1 VSSFVNQPDSELI
14 IWVPLGTCPFR
25 PSRIRAKGA
34 KIKVTGCGRQQIREG
49 RFEAVRHAEGFSVLA
64 TNVSLLVS
72 NQQVS
77 CSMSTTQIPPAN
89 PTPSTRRPEGG
100 ELYDARYWESA
111 YRGMHEAPVLLIQLQ
126 DDLSQS
132 RRREAFWISVVVHL
146 IVVLLVVNS
155 QKLAGFLPRQ
165 TVVAVSPALM
175 NQKDATF
182 LELPPDEQKL
192 TKRPDTNIISDKD
205 RIATSHAPQLDR
217 QELKKI
223 LDASRPGRPG
233 ASGLE
238 APQPQ
243 SAPPA
248 ATQNPAP
255 QPSAPPPP
263 PPPVVAKLQTPP
275 AATPKSVF
283 GSGAMSAGSAIEQA
297 TRAAAAN
304 RGGYGGD
311 SGDYGLGQGRR
322 PTAAMGPLEV
332 LSDTMGVDFGPY
344 LQRVLHDVR
353 QNWYNLIPE
362 SAQAPIMK
370 KGKVTIEFAIL
381 KDGKVAGMKLISTS
395 GDVAL
400 DRGAWGGITAS
411 NPFPPLPNEFGGPY
425 LDLRFAFFYNP
436 DKADLQ

>member
-1 VSSFVNQPDSELI
+1 
-14 IWVPLGTCPFR
+14 
-25 PSRIRAKGA
+25 
-34 KIKVTGCGRQQIREG
+34 
-49 RFEAVRHAEGFSVLA
+49 
-64 TNVSLLVS
+64 
-72 NQQVS
+72 
-77 CSMSTTQIPPAN
+77 MSTTQIPPAN
-89 PTPSTRRPEGG
+89 PASPARRPEGG
-100 ELYDARYWESA
+100 DLYDARYWESA
-111 YRGMHEAPVLLIQLQ
+111 YREMHEAPALLIQLQ
-126 DDLSQS
+126 DDLSQA

-146 IVVLLVVNS
+146 IVVLLLWNS
-155 QKLAGFLPRQ
+155 PKLAGLLPRQ
-165 TVVAVSPALM
+165 TVVAVSPSLS

-192 TKRPDTNIISDKD
+192 SKRPDTNILSDKD

-243 SAPPA
+243 SAAPA
-248 ATQNPAP
+248 DSQNPSP

-263 PPPVVAKLQTPP
+263 APPVVAKLQTPP

-283 GSGAMSAGSAIEQA
+283 GKNPMSAGSAIEQA
-297 TRAAAAN
+297 ARAAAAN

-311 SGDYGLGQGRR
+311 SGDYGLGMGRK
-322 PTAAMGPLEV
+322 PTATMGPLEV
-332 LSDTMGVDFGPY
+332 LTDTMGVDFGPY
-344 LQRVLHDVR
+344 LQRVLHDVKV
-353 QNWYNLIPE
+353 NWYNLIPE
-362 SAQAPIMK
+362 SARAPIMK

-381 KDGKVAGMKLISTS
+381 KNGTVAGMKLVSTS

-411 NPFPPLPNEFGGPY
+411 NPFPPLPNEFGGQY
-425 LDLRFAFFYNP
+425 LGLRFAFYYNP

>member
-1 VSSFVNQPDSELI
+1 
-14 IWVPLGTCPFR
+14 
-25 PSRIRAKGA
+25 
-34 KIKVTGCGRQQIREG
+34 
-49 RFEAVRHAEGFSVLA
+49 
-64 TNVSLLVS
+64 
-72 NQQVS
+72 
-77 CSMSTTQIPPAN
+77 MSTTQIPPAN
-89 PTPSTRRPEGG
+89 PAPPTRRPEGG

-111 YRGMHEAPVLLIQLQ
+111 YRELHDAPALLVRLQ
-126 DDLSQS
+126 DDLSQA

-146 IVVLLVVNS
+146 IVVLLIVNS
-155 QKLAGFLPRQ
+155 EKLAGFLPRQ
-165 TVVAVSPALM
+165 TLVAVSPALS

-182 LELPPDEQKL
+182 LELPPDEQKVA
-192 TKRPDTNIISDKD
+192 KRPDTNIISDKD

-233 ASGLE
+233 TSGAE
-238 APQPQ
+238 APQ
-243 SAPPA
+243 SEAPA
-248 ATQNPAP
+248 AQNPSP

-263 PPPVVAKLQTPP
+263 PPPVVAKLQSQPALTPQQ
-275 AATPKSVF
+275 AF
-283 GSGAMSAGSAIEQA
+283 GRGASTAGSAIENAARA
-297 TRAAAAN
+297 TAAN

-311 SGDYGLGQGRR
+311 GGDYGLGLGRK

-332 LSDTMGVDFGPY
+332 LTDTMGVDFGPY

-353 QNWYNLIPE
+353 INWYNLIPE
-362 SAQAPIMK
+362 SARAPIMK

-381 KDGKVAGMKLISTS
+381 KNGTVAGMKLVSTS

-411 NPFPPLPNEFGGPY
+411 NPFPPLPNEFGGQY
-425 LDLRFAFFYNP
+425 LGLRFAFYYNP